1 MNKTILILTL
11 LFFAFVKNT
20 NAQPQFI
27 LTGKVEYEKKVNMH
41 KKMGNGTWADEMKSK
56 LPQFRT
62 TYFDLIFNEKESVY
76 KAGREVEDKYRSMWG
91 ESLLDDIVYN
101 NYDSTKTITQKQVFE
116 KTYLLQ
122 DSLINFEWKITNET
136 RTIAGFECRK
146 AVGRF
151 MDTIYAI
158 AFYTDEIIVPAG
170 PEVYTGLPGLIL
182 GVALPRLNTTW
193 FATKLELKEPESKD
207 FAIPAKGKKTNRKDM
222 FKTIISATKD
232 WGDEANKQFLEA
244 VL

>member
-1 MNKTILILTL
+1 MKKRSYLTICLTIAL
-11 LFFAFVKNT
+11 MYFLQ
-20 NAQPQFI
+20 AQPQFI

-41 KKMGNGTWADEMKSK
+41 KKMGNSSWADEMKGK
-56 LPQFRT
+56 YPQFRT
-62 TYFDLIFNEKESVY
+62 TYFDLLFNDKESLY
-76 KAGREVEDKYRSMWG
+76 KAGREVEDKYRAMWG
-91 ESLLDDIVYN
+91 ESLLDDIIYN
-101 NYDSTKTITQKQVFE
+101 NYDSIKTITQKQVFE

-122 DSLINFEWKITNET
+122 DSLMNIEWKITNET
-136 RTIAGFECRK
+136 RTIAGFNCRK

-151 MDTIYAI
+151 MDTIYAV

-193 FATKLELKEPESKD
+193 FATKLELKESGSKD
-207 FAIPAKGKKTNRKDM
+207 FAIPAKGKKINRKEM

-232 WGDEANKQFLEA
+232 WGEEASKQFLEA